1 MSRVSLNSAAGRISS
16 LGGRALR
23 HTPSISC
30 ATGSTQDLSARRIH
44 RGDPRNRQGGT
55 PARDRVD
62 PRWRYDRGV
71 MPTDVLP
78 AIEAARP
85 PVAPARCLHCRPPLT
100 PASVLSGRPV
110 LLTVLALLFAA
121 LAASALVSSGAL
133 LLTWDEPIQRA
144 VEGSRTAFAD
154 DVFRRISFLGSTR
167 TVIVLGCVLAAV
179 AWRRCRA
186 VGVVVLLALVSRP
199 LLEFTLKAVVGR
211 DRPDLERLVAG
222 NGPSFPSGHVM
233 AAVALWGLV
242 PLVVALYSPDRR
254 VWWASF
260 GATSALIVAI
270 GASRIYLGV
279 HWFSDVIGGLIVGA
293 FFLLGAE
300 WVLTR
305 RHRRDPCTCRCA
317 AAACSD

>member
-1 MSRVSLNSAAGRISS
+1 
-16 LGGRALR
+16 
-23 HTPSISC
+23 
-30 ATGSTQDLSARRIH
+30 
-44 RGDPRNRQGGT
+44 
-55 PARDRVD
+55 
-62 PRWRYDRGV
+62 
-71 MPTDVLP
+71 VL
-78 AIEAARP
+78 
-85 PVAPARCLHCRPPLT
+85 V
-100 PASVLSGRPV
+100 
-110 LLTVLALLFAA
+110 TVLVALFVG
-121 LAASALVSSGAL
+121 LATSALISGGAL

-144 VEGSRTAFAD
+144 VESSRTGLAD
-154 DVFRRISFLGSTR
+154 EVFRRISFLGSTR
-167 TVIVLGCVLAAV
+167 AVIVLGGVLAAV

-199 LLEFTLKAVVGR
+199 LLEFTIKATVGR

-260 GATSALIVAI
+260 VTTSALIVAI
-270 GASRIYLGV
+270 GASRTYLGV

-300 WVLTR
+300 WALTR
-305 RHRRDPCTCRCA
+305 RHRRDPCTCRCVA
-317 AAACSD
+317 VGSD